1 MAYDLPQN
9 FRVAKILVVDDD
21 ITTLKN
27 VAFFLRS
34 EGYQVDE
41 AHDGSE
47 ASERLAN
54 DGHDLVVSDVM
65 LPGINGIRL
74 LKRAQSLTPGVP
86 VLLMSGFPNIDSHQV
101 IKLGAA
107 DFIEKPFVLDDLLYK
122 VERAL
127 EKKNPPL

>member
-1 MAYDLPQN
+1 M
-9 FRVAKILVVDDD
+9 AKILVVDDD

-47 ASERLAN
+47 ASERLAK
-54 DGHDLVVSDVM
+54 DDLDLVLSDIM
-65 LPGINGIRL
+65 LPGINGLRL

-86 VLLMSGFPNIDSHQV
+86 VLLMSAFANLDSQQV

-127 EKKNPPL
+127 EKKRAHRKV

>member
-1 MAYDLPQN
+1 MA
-9 FRVAKILVVDDD
+9 RILVVDDD

-47 ASERLAN
+47 ASERLAK
-54 DGHDLVVSDVM
+54 DGFDLVVSDVI
-65 LPGINGIRL
+65 LPGINGLRL
-74 LKRAQSLTPGVP
+74 LKRAQSVTPEVP
-86 VLLMSGFPNIDSHQV
+86 VLLMSGFPNIDSHQAM
-101 IKLGAA
+101 KLGAA

-122 VERAL
+122 VERTL
-127 EKKNPPL
+127 ESKAHH